1 MVLDSQV
8 QKVLDY
14 IEGNPDVS
22 PARLCEEFGVS
33 DRTIR
38 TYVKK
43 LNAALEPEAHIH
55 KRRGGGYFLKIVDY
69 DAYRSIRDDASNG
82 GLKPIPSSS
91 EGRVDY
97 LLNDLLSRV
106 DWITLDDL
114 SENLYVSRN
123 AISGD
128 LKRVEAQLA
137 RFDLKLDRRPH
148 YGIRV
153 SGSEMSRRL
162 CLANITLDKLA
173 EHRESDSQNQV
184 TLDTIAA
191 CVNEVISEEG
201 FQINSAAYQNLLVHI
216 AVAIWRIREQCY
228 VPLEAEHIE
237 KLRSAREFAVAGCV
251 ALGIEKAFD
260 IQLPE
265 EEVAY
270 IAIHLAG
277 KQSLYANPNSGDEGL
292 VISDEVWDVVTEMLE
307 CIWDSYHFDFRGDLE
322 LRMNLARHIVP
333 LAVRLKYRMH
343 IDNPLLADIK
353 ERFTLAYSMAL
364 DSSVILAEH
373 YGSRLSDDEIG
384 YIALAFALALERQK
398 SEAPRKNILVVCAS
412 GQGSA
417 KLLEYRY
424 RQEFG
429 ALVEKIVTCDASHID
444 SIDMTGIDYVF
455 TTVPLHRALPVPV
468 REVSFFLDA
477 DDMHDVREILAG
489 ANVTGDLAPYFSADL
504 FVSDIVAADKNE
516 VISIL
521 CEQAAAFRSVPD
533 EFKQLVMRRE
543 DLAQTSFGNQVAMP
557 HSVKAVTDETF
568 VCVGLLREP
577 VEWNGQAVRAV
588 FLVSVSKAKDK
599 KLDRFYRSM
608 AKMLTSKE
616 AIQELVDNQ
625 RWGTV
630 VKLLNMYGKTNDNE

>member
-55 KRRGGGYFLKIVDY
+55 KRRGGGYSLKIVDY

-82 GLKPIPSSS
+82 GLKPIPSTS

-123 AISGD
+123 TISGD

-162 CLANITLDKLA
+162 CLANITLSHLA
-173 EHRESDSQNQV
+173 ERHGEDPQNQV
-184 TLDTIAA
+184 TLDKIAG
-191 CVNEVISEEG
+191 CVNNVIAEED
-201 FQINSAAYQNLLVHI
+201 FHINSAAYQNLLVHI
-216 AVAIWRIREQCY
+216 AVAVWRIREGCY
-228 VPLEAEHIE
+228 VPLEADHIE
-237 KLRSAREFAVAGCV
+237 SLRTTREFGVAKCV
-251 ALGIEKAFD
+251 AQGVEQAFD
-260 IQLPE
+260 IKLPE
-265 EEVAY
+265 EEIAY
-270 IAIHLAG
+270 ITIHLAG
-277 KQSLYANPNSGDEGL
+277 KQSLSAAPDDSDEGL
-292 VISDEVWDVVTEMLE
+292 VISDEVWGVVSEMLE
-307 CIWDSYHFDFRGDLE
+307 CIWDSYHFDFRSDLE

-353 ERFTLAYSMAL
+353 ERFALAYSMAL

-373 YGSRLSDDEIG
+373 YGSRLSEDEIG
-384 YIALAFALALERQK
+384 YIALAFALALERQT
-398 SEAPRKNILVVCAS
+398 SEAPRRNILVVCAS

-429 ALVEKIVTCDASHID
+429 ALVDRVVTCDASHID

-455 TTVPLHRALPVPV
+455 TTVPLRRALPVPV
-468 REVSFFLDA
+468 REVSYFLDV
-477 DDMHDVREILAG
+477 DDMRGVRDALTD
-489 ANVTGDLAPYFSADL
+489 ANVTGELAPYFSRDL
-504 FVSDIVAADKNE
+504 FAAQIDARSKTE
-516 VISIL
+516 VIEKL
-521 CEQAAAFRSVPD
+521 CALIAAKRTVPD
-533 EFKQLVMRRE
+533 NFLQLVLKRE

-557 HSVKAVTDETF
+557 HSVRAVTDDTF
-568 VCVGLLREP
+568 VCIGVLKNP
-577 VEWNGQAVRAV
+577 VEWNGQAVRVV
-588 FLVSVSKAKDK
+588 FLVSVSKSKDK

-608 AKMLTSKE
+608 AKLLTSKE
-616 AIQELVDNQ
+616 AIQELIDSQ
-625 RWGTV
+625 RWSTV
-630 VKLLNMYGKTNDNE
+630 VKLLNAHGNTDNE